1 MRYGPRHRENG
12 MGMLTWHPRFLV
24 PITLRMIRKSRIALT
39 DSKASLRQHVM
50 GYIIATVI
58 FLDDAHRGTIV
69 ALANLH
75 VGIGGSTERI

>member
-1 MRYGPRHRENG
+1 
-12 MGMLTWHPRFLV
+12 
-24 PITLRMIRKSRIALT
+24 MIRKSRIALT